1 MQVQRGTEHDGVD
14 PPFAGGTAVIYLDH
28 AATTPL
34 SPAAWRAMEPYLRE
48 HFGNPSEPHAAGRA
62 ARAGLDAARESVAAT
77 LGCTPGEVVFTGG
90 GSEADNLAVL
100 GRLAAGGRVVASAI
114 EHPAVREP
122 LLAYGG
128 EVAWAPVGADGV
140 VELDALS
147 ALIRPGDALCCVMAA
162 NNVTG
167 ALQPVG
173 EIAALCAE
181 RGVPFHADAV
191 QAASG
196 ADVRALPGAST
207 IAIAAHK
214 LGGPK
219 GVGVLAGSGVATLSA
234 VVRGGGQEHGL
245 RPGTENVAGA
255 VALAAALAERQ
266 GPGARDERMERAA
279 LRDRLEREL
288 GLPAA
293 AAGAPRLPGHALLL
307 AGVRGDLVV
316 HQLDG
321 DGICVAAGSAC
332 AAGSAEPSYVLAA
345 MDIDPATAR
354 GAVRVTLGPES
365 VAGEIDAFIAA
376 FVPARAG
383 LLRAVESV
391 A

>member
-1 MQVQRGTEHDGVD
+1 M
-14 PPFAGGTAVIYLDH
+14 IYLDH

-34 SPAAWRAMEPYLRE
+34 SPAAWRAMEPYLKE

-62 ARAGLDAARESVAAT
+62 ARAGLDEARESVAAT
-77 LGCTPGEVVFTGG
+77 LGCAPGEVVFTGG

-122 LLAYGG
+122 LLAHGG
-128 EVAWAPVGADGV
+128 EVAWAPVTADGV
-140 VELDALS
+140 VDRDALAS
-147 ALIRPGDALCCVMAA
+147 LVRPGDALCCVMAA

-167 ALQPVG
+167 ALQPVE

-181 RGVPFHADAV
+181 RGVPLHVDAV
-191 QAASG
+191 QAAAG
-196 ADVRALPGAST
+196 ADVRALPGAAT

-219 GVGVLAGSGVATLSA
+219 GVGVLAGAGVATLPV

-255 VALAAALAERQ
+255 AALAAALAERQ
-266 GPGARDERMERAA
+266 GPGAPAERAERAA
-279 LRDRLEREL
+279 LRDRLEGEL
-288 GLPAA
+288 GLPVAS
-293 AAGAPRLPGHALLL
+293 AGAPRLPGHALLL

-332 AAGSAEPSYVLAA
+332 AAGSAEPSYVLTA
-345 MDIDPATAR
+345 MGIDPATAR

-365 VAGEIDAFIAA
+365 KAGEVDAFIAA

>member
-1 MQVQRGTEHDGVD
+1 
-14 PPFAGGTAVIYLDH
+14 VIYLDH

-34 SPAAWRAMEPYLRE
+34 SPAARRAMEPYLTE

-77 LGCTPGEVVFTGG
+77 LGCAPGEVVFTGG

-100 GRLAAGGRVVASAI
+100 GRLASGGRIVASAI

-122 LLAYGG
+122 LLAYAG
-128 EVAWAPVGADGV
+128 EVQWAPVTSDGV
-140 VELDALS
+140 VDVHALA
-147 ALIRPGDALCCVMAA
+147 ALVRPGDALCCVMAA

-167 ALQPVG
+167 AIQPVD

-181 RGVPFHADAV
+181 RGVPLHVDAV
-191 QAASG
+191 QAAAG
-196 ADVRALPGAST
+196 ADVRALPGDFT
-207 IAIAAHK
+207 LAIAAHK

-219 GVGVLAGSGVATLSA
+219 GVGVLAGRGVATLRA
-234 VVRGGGQEHGL
+234 VVRGGGQERGL

-255 VALAAALAERQ
+255 AALAAALAERQ
-266 GPGARDERMERAA
+266 GPGAAAERRARAA
-279 LRDRLEREL
+279 LRDRLELEL
-288 GLPAA
+288 GLPVA

-321 DGICVAAGSAC
+321 EGICVAAGSAC

-345 MDIDPATAR
+345 MGIEPAVAR
-354 GAVRVTLGPES
+354 GAVRVTLGPQTK
-365 VAGEIDAFIAA
+365 AAEIDALVAA
-376 FVPARAG
+376 FGPARAG
-383 LLRAVESV
+383 LERAVESV

>member
-1 MQVQRGTEHDGVD
+1 MQVQRGTVPRRGGST
-14 PPFAGGTAVIYLDH
+14 FSGGTAVIYLDH

-34 SPAAWRAMEPYLRE
+34 SPAAWRAMEPYLKE

-77 LGCTPGEVVFTGG
+77 LGCAVGEVVFTGG

-100 GRLAAGGRVVASAI
+100 GRLASGGRVVASAI

-122 LLAYGG
+122 LLAYRG
-128 EVAWAPVGADGV
+128 EVAWAPVTADGV
-140 VELDALS
+140 VDMAALA
-147 ALIRPGDALCCVMAA
+147 ALVRPGDALCCVMGA

-167 ALQPVG
+167 AIQPVD

-181 RGVPFHADAV
+181 RGVPLHVDAV
-191 QAASG
+191 QAAAG

-214 LGGPK
+214 MGGPK
-219 GVGVLAGSGVATLSA
+219 GVGVLAGPGVASLPA

-255 VALAAALAERQ
+255 AALAAALAERQ
-266 GPGARDERMERAA
+266 GADAIVERHARAA
-279 LRDRLEREL
+279 LRDRLEREA
-288 GLPAA
+288 GLPGASAA
-293 AAGAPRLPGHALLL
+293 ARRLPGHALLL

-345 MDIDPATAR
+345 MGIDPTTAR

-365 VAGEIDAFIAA
+365 DAAEVDAFLAA
-376 FVPARAG
+376 FRPARAG
-383 LLRAVESV
+383 LLRAVESL

>member
-1 MQVQRGTEHDGVD
+1 
-14 PPFAGGTAVIYLDH
+14 VIYLDH

-34 SPAAWRAMEPYLRE
+34 SPAAWRAMEPYLKQ

-77 LGCTPGEVVFTGG
+77 LGCAFGEVVFTGG

-100 GRLAAGGRVVASAI
+100 GRTAAGGRVVASAI

-122 LLAYGG
+122 LLAHRG
-128 EVAWAPVGADGV
+128 EVAWAPVTPDGV
-140 VELDALS
+140 VDLAALAELV
-147 ALIRPGDALCCVMAA
+147 RPGDALCCVMAA

-167 ALQPVG
+167 AIQPVDDV
-173 EIAALCAE
+173 AALCAA
-181 RGVPFHADAV
+181 RGVPLHVDAV
-191 QAASG
+191 QAAG
-196 ADVRALPGAST
+196 GCDVRALPGAST
-207 IAIAAHK
+207 VAIAAHK

-219 GVGVLAGSGVATLSA
+219 GIGVLAGPGVAGLPA
-234 VVRGGGQEHGL
+234 VVRGGGQERGL

-255 VALAAALAERQ
+255 VALAVALAERQ
-266 GPGARDERMERAA
+266 GPGAEEERAARAA
-279 LRDRLEREL
+279 LRDRLEREVA
-288 GLPAA
+288 LPVA

-332 AAGSAEPSYVLAA
+332 AAGSSAPSYVLAA
-345 MDIDPATAR
+345 MGIDAATAR

-365 VAGEIDAFIAA
+365 VAVEVDAFLRA
-376 FVPARAG
+376 FAPARAG

>member
-1 MQVQRGTEHDGVD
+1 MVD
-14 PPFAGGTAVIYLDH
+14 
-28 AATTPL
+28 
-34 SPAAWRAMEPYLRE
+34 
-48 HFGNPSEPHAAGRA
+48 
-62 ARAGLDAARESVAAT
+62 
-77 LGCTPGEVVFTGG
+77 
-90 GSEADNLAVL
+90 
-100 GRLAAGGRVVASAI
+100 
-114 EHPAVREP
+114 
-122 LLAYGG
+122 
-128 EVAWAPVGADGV
+128 
-140 VELDALS
+140 LDALS
-147 ALIRPGDALCCVMAA
+147 ALVRPGDALCCVMAA

-167 ALQPVG
+167 ALQPVD

-181 RGVPFHADAV
+181 RGVPLHVDAV

-196 ADVRALPGAST
+196 ADVRALPGAVDDRHRG
-207 IAIAAHK
+207 AQ
-214 LGGPK
+214 
-219 GVGVLAGSGVATLSA
+219 AGRAEGRRRAGR
-234 VVRGGGQEHGL
+234 VRAS
-245 RPGTENVAGA
+245 RRCRRSS
-255 VALAAALAERQ
+255 AAAARSTGCGRGRRTSPALPRSPPRWPSGR
-266 GPGARDERMERAA
+266 GPARARSEPARAA

-288 GLPAA
+288 GLPVA

-345 MDIDPATAR
+345 MGIDPATAR

-365 VAGEIDAFIAA
+365 TAGEVDAFIAA

>member
-1 MQVQRGTEHDGVD
+1 M
-14 PPFAGGTAVIYLDH
+14 IYLDH

-34 SPAAWRAMEPYLRE
+34 SAAAWRAMEPYLRE

-77 LGCTPGEVVFTGG
+77 LGCAVGEVVFTGG

-100 GRLAAGGRVVASAI
+100 GRLAAGGRVVAGAI

-128 EVAWAPVGADGV
+128 EVAWAPVAPDGV
-140 VELDALS
+140 VDLDALS
-147 ALIRPGDALCCVMAA
+147 ALVRPGDALCCVMAA

-167 ALQPVG
+167 AIQPVA
-173 EIAALCAE
+173 EIAELCAE
-181 RGVPFHADAV
+181 RGVPLHVDAV
-191 QAASG
+191 QAAAG
-196 ADVRALPGAST
+196 CDVRALPGEST
-207 IAIAAHK
+207 MAIAAHK

-219 GVGVLAGSGVATLSA
+219 GVGVLAGLGVASLPA
-234 VVRGGGQEHGL
+234 VVRGGGQERGL

-255 VALAAALAERQ
+255 AALAAALDERQ
-266 GPGARDERMERAA
+266 GPGAVAERAARAA
-279 LRDRLEREL
+279 LRDRLEREV
-288 GLPAA
+288 GLPVAS
-293 AAGAPRLPGHALLL
+293 AGAPRLPGHALLL

-321 DGICVAAGSAC
+321 AGICVAAGSAC

-345 MDIDPATAR
+345 MGIDPATAR

-365 VAGEIDAFIAA
+365 TAAEVDAFLAA
-376 FVPARAG
+376 FAPARAG
-383 LLRAVESV
+383 LQRAVESV